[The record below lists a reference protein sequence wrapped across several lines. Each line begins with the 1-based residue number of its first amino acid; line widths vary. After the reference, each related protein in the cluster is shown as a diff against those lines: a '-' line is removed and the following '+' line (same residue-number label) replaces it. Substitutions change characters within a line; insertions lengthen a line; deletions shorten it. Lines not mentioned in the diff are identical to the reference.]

1 MVFVHPMEV
10 KCCFRVSR
18 KFFGTFEIMV
28 IGPGIDHFGDGVM
41 IGGPKQYISKWNYL
55 K

>member
-18 KFFGTFEIMV
+18 KLFGTFEIIV
-28 IGPGIDHFGDGVM
+28 IGPGMDYFSDGYM
-41 IGGPKQYISKWNYL
+41 IGGPKNILASGII
-55 K
+55 